1 MQTILINAETSA
13 APERAHKVKRSD
25 LEIQNGAGRQ
35 NRVSMNMC
43 SCLHETHFFLLLLQ
57 IGKPVYYDTTHLCLI
72 SKLLLLYSVITPRK
86 CV

>member
-13 APERAHKVKRSD
+13 APERTHKVKRSD

-43 SCLHETHFFLLLLQ
+43 SCLHETQ
-57 IGKPVYYDTTHLCLI
+57 IGKPVYYDTKHLCLI

>member
-13 APERAHKVKRSD
+13 APERTHKVKRSD

-43 SCLHETHFFLLLLQ
+43 SCLHETHFFFFVTNWKTGVLRY
-57 IGKPVYYDTTHLCLI
+57 KAPVFNL
-72 SKLLLLYSVITPRK
+72 
-86 CV
+86 